1 MPPLRALVVL
11 IALLITLGLGVLA
24 IVTDRAAA
32 REAAVIVESPETRPE
47 LVPPSPPA
55 QSPAPARAAPQAD
68 AINARAHELYDRGAY
83 AQALSEFQRAA
94 AMGNTDAPYWV
105 GACRSQLGRS
115 ALTAQPAVPT
125 ARRSRPSG
133 QATYLGGAAA
143 PSGMD
148 IAAASS
154 ATHSAASDSSHMW
167 ERAMDRLSR
176 EGGTE
181 EQWEYITQ
189 MAGEEALRNEAA
201 ASSGSGYAPTASSS
215 VGGPSSARAS
225 SSPGASPTAGVTA
238 GDCPKGGSHVPGKTD
253 SRGRLHC
260 AKCGR
265 YM

>member
-68 AINARAHELYDRGAY
+68 AINAGAHELYDRGAY
-83 AQALSEFQRAA
+83 AQALLEFQRAA

-115 ALTAQPAVPT
+115 ALAAPASAPAPRRPT
-125 ARRSRPSG
+125 G
-133 QATYLGGAAA
+133 QAMYLGGQAA
-143 PSGMD
+143 PAGD
-148 IAAASS
+148 DLAATRTS
-154 ATHSAASDSSHMW
+154 ASDSSHIW
-167 ERAMDRLSR
+167 ENALDRMTR
-176 EGGTE
+176 EGGS
-181 EQWEYITQ
+181 EQDWEYIPR
-189 MAGEEALRNEAA
+189 MAAQEALRNEAA

-238 GDCPKGGSHVPGKTD
+238 GDCPKGGSHVAGKTD